1 MVLYTIIFIFMLRL
15 PQELIEIRNFLSEYN
30 FTLSHT
36 SSDWRIDS
44 AINEWEITNILSKNF
59 NILLPRDRER
69 YDFAIQSWNKFYPV
83 NIKVSDTTHNDNLN
97 CKLWIYYALTWKLP
111 NFPNE
116 TSRENFLTKLK
127 QDLQDNNA
135 DYYFLVIN
143 KKNLSDIILNS
154 LKWLESLVPNG
165 NNLPFQ
171 CQWNNNRRFIVRN
184 FSEIKSFILT
194 TFWDS
199 IKKRAS
205 VFLLFE
211 KLFDEYVR

>member
-1 MVLYTIIFIFMLRL
+1 MANL
-15 PQELIEIRNFLSEYN
+15 PQELLNIRNFLSNYD

-69 YDFAIQSWNKFYPV
+69 YDFAIQSWNRFYPV

-127 QDLQDNNA
+127 QDLQDNSA

-143 KKNLSDIILNS
+143 KTNLSDIILTS
-154 LKWLESLVPNG
+154 LKWLESLVPNW

-171 CQWNNNRRFIVRN
+171 CQRNNNRRFIVRD
-184 FSEIKSFILT
+184 FSEIKAFILT

-199 IKKRAS
+199 IQKRAS
-205 VFLLFE
+205 VFLLFD
-211 KLFDEYVR
+211 KLFHEYIR

>member
-1 MVLYTIIFIFMLRL
+1 MLRL

>member
-1 MVLYTIIFIFMLRL
+1 MANL
-15 PQELIEIRNFLSEYN
+15 PQELLDIRNFLSNYD

-69 YDFAIQSWNKFYPV
+69 YDFAIQSWNRFYPV

-127 QDLQDNNA
+127 QDLQDNSA

-143 KKNLSDIILNS
+143 KKNLSDIILTS
-154 LKWLESLVPNG
+154 LKWLESLVPNW

-171 CQWNNNRRFIVRN
+171 CQRNNNRRFIVRD

-199 IKKRAS
+199 IQKRAS
-205 VFLLFE
+205 VFLLFD
-211 KLFDEYVR
+211 KLFHEYVR

>member
-1 MVLYTIIFIFMLRL
+1 VVLYTIIFIFMLRL

>member
-1 MVLYTIIFIFMLRL
+1 MLKL
-15 PQELIEIRNFLSEYN
+15 PQELINIRDFLSNYD

-44 AINEWEITNILSKNF
+44 AINEWEITTILSKNF

-69 YDFAIQSWNKFYPV
+69 YDFAIQSWWHFYPV

-127 QDLQDNNA
+127 CDLQDNDA

-143 KKNLSDIILNS
+143 KKNLSDIILTS
-154 LKWLESLVPNG
+154 LKWLETLVPNW

-171 CQWNNNRRFIVRN
+171 CQRNNNRNFIIRD

-199 IKKRAS
+199 IQKRAS
-205 VFLLFE
+205 VFLLFD
-211 KLFDEYVR
+211 KLFHEYVR

>member
-1 MVLYTIIFIFMLRL
+1 MSKL
-15 PQELIEIRNFLSEYN
+15 PQELIDIRNFLSNYD

-36 SSDWRIDS
+36 SSDWRIES

-69 YDFAIQSWNKFYPV
+69 YDFAIQSWNRFYPV

-127 QDLQDNNA
+127 QDLQDNDA
-135 DYYFLVIN
+135 DYYFLVVN
-143 KKNLSDIILNS
+143 KKNLSDIILTS
-154 LKWLESLVPNG
+154 LKWLESLVPNW

-171 CQWNNNRRFIVRN
+171 CQWNNNRRFIVRD

-199 IKKRAS
+199 IQKRAS
-205 VFLLFE
+205 VFLLFD
-211 KLFDEYVR
+211 KLFHEYVR